1 MGTEAAGHLRIRQR
15 AKETPRKEKVR
26 FVIISPDEAS
36 TAIDRLR
43 LEQSPDD
50 AAAAYGRW
58 AKHPSGAGFASKIGQ
73 VPCAQNLAIRRGG
86 MRKFIIMG
94 VQGCGKGTQA
104 KLMAKDF
111 DLTHICVG
119 DIFRWHLQSHT
130 KLGARIGRFTAA
142 GELVPDE
149 IVEEIVR
156 GRLDQH
162 DWNFGFILDGFPRNR
177 RQAEFFLESYDI
189 DAVIHL
195 DLPDQ
200 IVMQR
205 VLNRRLCGTCGLDY
219 NLIFHRPQVADVCD
233 VCGGQLVARADDTPE
248 ALKSRLRDYH
258 GKTAPILD
266 LFSHKELVVS
276 VDATQSAAA
285 VQAEIRDRLG
295 LSCETPAP
303 RVAPTAAALA
313 SGASIPP
320 RLHSA
325 ATWAPFSVT
334 ERFIKKTKGTRANA
348 RNALTAKMSKYASDE
363 ACWSRISARA
373 CKAICCEPAG
383 SPVWLRKKALAWAR
397 KSATSGFNGSRN
409 SLTRRV

>member
-1 MGTEAAGHLRIRQR
+1 
-15 AKETPRKEKVR
+15 
-26 FVIISPDEAS
+26 
-36 TAIDRLR
+36 
-43 LEQSPDD
+43 
-50 AAAAYGRW
+50 
-58 AKHPSGAGFASKIGQ
+58 
-73 VPCAQNLAIRRGG
+73 

-276 VDATQSAAA
+276 VDATQS
-285 VQAEIRDRLG
+285 RRR
-295 LSCETPAP
+295 CKP
-303 RVAPTAAALA
+303 RF
-313 SGASIPP
+313 
-320 RLHSA
+320 
-325 ATWAPFSVT
+325 ATGWV
-334 ERFIKKTKGTRANA
+334 
-348 RNALTAKMSKYASDE
+348 
-363 ACWSRISARA
+363 
-373 CKAICCEPAG
+373 
-383 SPVWLRKKALAWAR
+383 
-397 KSATSGFNGSRN
+397 
-409 SLTRRV
+409 